1 MDQYTIPE
9 LFTTIPEQFV
19 VCSVAS
25 RNEEGVAEK
34 YHLIKACDLLEM
46 AQENCD
52 NEEYVI
58 IPTFYGDDESAFM
71 SQGDYAKFVR
81 SHFGFDR
88 LHK

>member
-1 MDQYTIPE
+1 MEQYGIQQLFSLYPE
-9 LFTTIPEQFV
+9 KYV
-19 VCSVAS
+19 VCAVAT
-25 RNEEGVAEK
+25 RNKDGVAEK

-71 SQGDYAKFVR
+71 SPSDYAKFVR